1 MMRFLSAVVLS
12 LFLLSSGSALALEA
26 SEVPK
31 KRLTPQNLYLSP
43 AEAHQMVSQEKDK
56 LLFVDVRTRVE
67 LQYFGIADGVD
78 ANIPY
83 YYVDQWNWTTKHSRF
98 ERIDNK
104 KFISTLDRRLEEK
117 GLSRADKIVFICK
130 SGSRSKLAAKWL
142 YKKGFKNIYIIPT
155 GFDGNKVKEGPKK
168 GQRIIDG
175 WKNDGLPWTYKLKAE
190 QIFLPEELAE
200 ATQKAK
206 AVK

>member
-1 MMRFLSAVVLS
+1 MRNFLLLAISLVFLSGCATMPMES
-12 LFLLSSGSALALEA
+12 Y
-26 SEVPK
+26 EVPK
-31 KRLTPQNLYLSP
+31 NRITPQGLYLTPAQ
-43 AEAHQMVSQEKDK
+43 AHELVTKEKDSV
-56 LLFVDVRTRVE
+56 LFVDVRSRVE

-83 YYVDQWNWTTKHSRF
+83 YYVDQWHWYPKYSRF

-104 KFISTLDRRLEEK
+104 EFVSMLDRRLEQK

-130 SGSRSKLAAKWL
+130 SGARSKRAAKWL
-142 YKKGFKNIYIIPT
+142 YKKGFKNIHIIPT

-175 WKNDGLPWTYKLKAE
+175 WKNDGLPWGYKLDANK
-190 QIFLPEELAE
+190 IFLPEELAE
-200 ATQKAK
+200 ASKKAK
-206 AVK
+206 AAK

>member
-1 MMRFLSAVVLS
+1 MRNLFLMVIPLLFLSGCAS
-12 LFLLSSGSALALEA
+12 LPNESL
-26 SEVPK
+26 EVPK
-31 KRLTPQNLYLSP
+31 NRVTPQGLYLSP
-43 AEAHQMVSQEKDK
+43 AQAHEMVSQEKDK

-83 YYVDQWNWTTKHSRF
+83 YYVDQWNWYPKYNRF

-104 KFISTLDRRLEEK
+104 KFISTLDRRLQEK

-155 GFDGNKVKEGPKK
+155 GFDGKKVKEGPKK

-190 QIFLPEELAE
+190 QIFLPDELAE

-206 AVK
+206 